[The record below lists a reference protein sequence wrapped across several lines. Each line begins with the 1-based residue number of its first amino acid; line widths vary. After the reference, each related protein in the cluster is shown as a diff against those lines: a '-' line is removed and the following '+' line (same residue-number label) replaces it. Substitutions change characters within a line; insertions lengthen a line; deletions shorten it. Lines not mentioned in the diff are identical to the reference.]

1 MLQMQNEVP
10 SPFPGC
16 AQCPVE
22 ETAICRPLEGGDPD
36 LIRRIRS
43 EQHRLAAGSH
53 LYREGDAYADF
64 FMILDGLVSLYR
76 SFDRSF
82 EHGGR
87 VILDFGLPGAF
98 IGYQPNHHDLM
109 LHSAECLSEVTV
121 CAFPSRSFHL
131 LAHSNPAVAERLAAW
146 NWRETTIAQNH
157 LTNMASRPAKA
168 RIAHLLFELCTRL
181 TCPGFGEGDEGCPI
195 PVTQT
200 HIADALSLNIAHVC
214 RKLKELKREGVLEF
228 RWGRLRVLDGHALT
242 KLIAR
247 RDGAVLSCGQGA
259 TAVCRV
265 KDLPPSLA
273 L

>member
-1 MLQMQNEVP
+1 MQNEAP
-10 SPFPGC
+10 SALPDCG
-16 AQCPVE
+16 QCPVGE
-22 ETAICRPLEGGDPD
+22 VAICRPLEGIDPK
-36 LIRRIRS
+36 LVRRIRS
-43 EQHRLAAGSH
+43 EQRRLVAGSH
-53 LYREGDAYADF
+53 LYREGDANAEF
-64 FMILDGLVSLYR
+64 FMVVDGLVSLYR

-82 EHGGR
+82 DQGGR
-87 VILDFGLPGAF
+87 VILDFGLPGSF
-98 IGYQPNHHDLM
+98 IGYQPDHHDLM
-109 LHSAECLSEVTV
+109 LHSAECLSDVIL

-131 LAHSNPAVAERLAAW
+131 LAHNNPALAERLAAW

-181 TCPGFGEGDEGCPI
+181 PCPGFGEGDGGCQI
-195 PVTQT
+195 PVTQS

-228 RWGRLRVLDGHALT
+228 RWGRLRV
-242 KLIAR
+242 
-247 RDGAVLSCGQGA
+247 GQGA

-265 KDLPPSLA
+265 KDLPPSLE